1 MLLLGL
7 ERGFKTITIGI
18 LTALILLAGCPSSD
32 DNGTENGGNG
42 TTSHTV
48 AFKIDGGISQPD
60 AASVVSGQKVSE
72 PSAVRDGY
80 SLSKWYTDVS
90 YTSPYDFE
98 TQVSSDITLYAQW
111 GHYIIFDIDGTPEN
125 EVKVFVAE
133 GAAVSAEDIPVPF
146 KSGNFLAGW
155 KDRHDAEIDLD
166 NFTPGSDLALYP
178 VWVDKSLTLD
188 NPSITARTAATLTFT
203 ATSGGSET
211 ASYTILSLTA
221 PDTAVAGAIEIG
233 DDDKSLTVRDSVSA
247 GDSGTYKVDASVDKT
262 SLSTE
267 FELTVSRR
275 DLSDVPVSVSDDAG
289 KTSAVPLT
297 EGNSDTLAF
306 DGPAGLVEGT
316 DYTVT
321 LEAPS
326 GVTNKLTLADG
337 VITIPDTVLVAD
349 SGFYTVKAEGKGDYT
364 GTASIAFDLSVSSEG
379 AAELSTAVASLTVPT
394 VAATAYTETLFGA
407 VTVIPAGTAAPVR
420 GTDYTLSIE
429 NAYGDKVGE
438 DKISIDSGNE
448 IAVSD
453 QITVSDGG
461 NFAVVATGIGDYK
474 GRVVQGFV
482 LTVDPRSLTGASLV
496 LNNGS
501 WSMTAYTGGTFPLAV
516 TDADG
521 RALEYSD
528 GYTVEIKDSGGS
540 TPAKI
545 TVDPEGRVAVADTIA
560 SGDAGDYTVTVTGTG
575 NYGGTADAAFAL
587 TVGKA
592 SIAYAEIILTPSA
605 ITAEAFQSK
614 GLQVSVTA
622 GGRTLNADTD
632 YTLKLTDSGGA
643 DADTGK
649 FSVIGKTIETTGSIG
664 VSDSGDYTVAIDA
677 KPEGSYTGSSSKI
690 FTLTVNAKPLSSAAA
705 GITLSGSSVS
715 RTENDPAGSI
725 AISGLGGLT
734 KDTDYTLSI
743 VPPVGVTANKLTIN
757 TDGEVSIPDTVL
769 PDDTGTYTV
778 KAAGTGSYDGEL
790 TAQLELTVS
799 RAAAAPLADDNF
811 AMTVPGFAAALVD
824 GGTGTVAVTSDTP
837 LTVGTD
843 YTLSVKNSDGALSD
857 KITVNLDTAAAVHDV
872 VVSGEITEA
881 DAGTYTI
888 VATGKGGYKGTA
900 EQTFD
905 LTVNKKSIAGAA
917 VTVTPGEAAE
927 VLTGGVFA
935 STAVSLGGTDL
946 VYNTDYTLGIK
957 KSNGDPVD
965 SARITLDLETGRYVA
980 SNQIA
985 ITDAGDYIIAAT
997 GIGNY
1002 EGTQDSPSFA
1012 LTVNKADLGTAA
1024 VSFSSA
1030 ETDINTA
1037 KDITVTVKLGARTLM
1052 IGEDYTLAVQKDGS
1066 PVDGNKFTLNGNT
1079 ISITDQIESTDAGN
1093 YQITAAAVAA
1103 GSYEGTAAATWTLS
1117 VNARDIGLLSP
1128 VITLNSQEVTP
1139 GAAKTL
1145 AVTVKVGETVLI
1157 AGTDY
1162 TLSLPASPSG
1172 ASNAVSIVNNQ
1183 VDVAAGA
1190 AVGDAGIYRLRV
1202 SGTGN
1207 YAGSA
1212 DKEFYL
1218 TVAREDISGETLNVP
1233 AAHTATALE
1242 AEVIDSVISLSAL
1255 TAGTDYVLSI
1265 TDADGN
1271 TPDSGK
1277 IFINADRKIEIGGQI
1292 ATGDAKIYKISA
1304 RGTGA
1309 YEGTVTSDFTLSV
1322 NQKTPE
1328 LPVLIASA
1336 PYLERGEV
1344 NSVAYTWEGGIEPA
1358 DVVYSLANPP
1368 AGFTIV
1374 AVGGIKVASDVTPG
1388 TYTLNVEARVDEVL
1402 EGSGRIPFQVAYVL
1416 SFTYPDTLGY
1426 VGRLSEIAPK
1436 LTGVDSVDL
1445 TSRMIWEIANAPEG
1459 VSINEGTGVI
1469 TVDPASA
1476 TAEVAEYTVA
1486 AHITGD
1492 TNAPIISA
1500 DGTLTAAATFSLR
1513 VGAAEFA
1520 PPVDADGDGLKEI
1533 TSAYQLHWMRYDLD
1547 GEYELKN
1554 DIIFPATGPV
1564 SVPNPNDPTNDITI
1578 DYENFDP
1585 VGDNTTPFTGVLE
1598 GNLYK
1603 IEGLKIARPGED
1615 YIGLFGRLL
1624 DATVS
1629 NLLIVHNGIEGKS
1642 YVGALSGRAD
1652 NSVMESVGVE
1662 ALSDTVAVKA
1672 DGNSNYL
1679 GGITGFMKG
1688 GTLKGYAEGKVGSAS
1703 NYVGG
1708 LVGRKEGDAKITG
1721 YFSGT
1726 VAGTNYVGGIMG
1738 SSRIGGGEV
1747 AGYALGYVRSSAQ
1760 NAGGAVGFGDLSS
1773 AQVYARN
1780 SIERTDGDLTTFG
1793 YVGGDITGLP
1803 GICYYSAS
1811 ESKLIGVEDASGF
1824 SGSPMYMNG
1833 TVTPTAQADFE
1844 GFDFTNRTWVW
1855 LGDGRWPALD
1865 IGPVKPAEDQPTE
1878 RVGEA
1883 VHTKFSPGAP
1893 PKNADGVYQVS
1904 TWEHLQWMNNDLSA
1918 DYVLLNDI
1926 TLPGEIELGVNGWT
1940 PIGADSGFSGSFDG
1954 GGHTVSNLWLANP
1967 PGADLRDRGLFGR
1980 LSGADIRD
1988 LMIDIGDQGIA
1999 GEYYVG
2005 GLAGRAVSSAI
2016 EKVGVVGAG
2025 SVNAVTNFAGGI
2037 VGRLESGSLTRSF
2050 STVDVKGEAFVGGLA
2065 GSLTDSEVTGYAE
2078 GNVTASSRVAGGLA
2092 GYMNGGSLIGYA
2104 TGDVSEGYNT
2114 GGLVGQMTG
2123 NSAATGYATGKVSGT
2138 PHTSGTAGVGGFA
2151 GIVVSG
2157 ATATGYARGS
2167 VTRSSGEQL
2176 TLGRLAGAVSEG
2188 TVTGYFSDAESQLLN
2203 ENSEPLTGA
2212 AGEDGTSITMAPG
2225 ITQTDFANLNFGTAV
2240 GEWTWVAD
2248 GRWPALNLGFGAF
2261 AAADGA
2267 APADQPTGPLT
2278 E

>member
-1 MLLLGL
+1 MK
-7 ERGFKTITIGI
+7 FKTITIGI

-80 SLSKWYTDVS
+80 SLSKWYTDVN

-133 GAAVSAEDIPVPF
+133 GAAVSAEDIPVPS

-233 DDDKSLTVRDSVSA
+233 DDNKSLTVRDSVSA

-364 GTASIAFDLSVSSEG
+364 GTASIAFDLSVSSKD
-379 AAELSTAVASLTVPT
+379 AAELSTAVASLTVPA

-429 NAYGDKVGE
+429 NADGDKVGE
-438 DKISIDSGNE
+438 DKISINSGNE

-461 NFAVVATGIGDYK
+461 DFAVVATGIGGYK

-516 TDADG
+516 TDAGG

-575 NYGGTADAAFAL
+575 NYGGTANAAFAL

-622 GGRTLNADTD
+622 GDRTLNADTD

-715 RTENDPAGSI
+715 IVEGGTDSTSV

-837 LTVGTD
+837 LTAGTD
-843 YTLSVKNSDGALSD
+843 YTLSVKNPGGDLSD
-857 KITVNLDTAAAVHDV
+857 KITVNLNTAAAAHDV
-872 VVSGEITEA
+872 VVLRNITA
-881 DAGTYTI
+881 GDAGTYTI
-888 VATGKGGYKGTA
+888 VATGKGNYKDTV
-900 EQTFD
+900 EQTFV
-905 LTVNKKSIAGAA
+905 LTVNKKSITGAA

-927 VLTGGVFA
+927 VLAGGVFA
-935 STAVSLGGTDL
+935 STAVSLGGIDL

-1030 ETDINTA
+1030 ETEISTGKNIA
-1037 KDITVTVKLGARTLM
+1037 VTVKLGARTLT

-1066 PVDGNKFTLNGNT
+1066 LVDGNKFTLTGNT
-1079 ISITDQIESTDAGN
+1079 ISITDQIGSDDAGD
-1093 YQITAAAVAA
+1093 YQITVTAADGGSYA
-1103 GSYEGTAAATWTLS
+1103 GSAAATWTLS

-1128 VITLNSQEVTP
+1128 VITLDPQEVTP

-1145 AVTVKVGETVLI
+1145 TVTVNVGGTVLT

-1190 AVGDAGIYRLRV
+1190 AVGDAGTYRLRV

-1218 TVAREDISGETLNVP
+1218 TVARVDISGETLNVP
-1233 AAHTATALE
+1233 ADHTATALE
-1242 AEVIDSVISLSAL
+1242 AEVIDSVISLGAL

-1292 ATGDAKIYKISA
+1292 ATGDAKTYKISA

-1309 YEGTVTSDFTLSV
+1309 YVGTVTSNFILSV
-1322 NQKTPE
+1322 NPKTPGE
-1328 LPVLIASA
+1328 PVLIASA

-1344 NSVAYTWEGGIEPA
+1344 NSVTYTWEGGIEPA

-1368 AGFTIV
+1368 AGFTDGVDGRIE
-1374 AVGGIKVASDVTPG
+1374 VASDVTPG

-1402 EGSGRIPFQVAYVL
+1402 EGSGQIPFQVAHVL

-1436 LTGVDSVDL
+1436 LTGIDSVDL

-1476 TAEVAEYTVA
+1476 TAEVTVYTVT

-1500 DGTLTAAATFSLR
+1500 DDTLTAAATFSLR
-1513 VGAAEFA
+1513 VGAAAYA

-1554 DIIFPATGPV
+1554 DIIFPATGTV
-1564 SVPNPNDPTNDITI
+1564 SVPNPNDPTNDGDI
-1578 DYENFDP
+1578 DYENFNP

-1603 IEGLKIARPGED
+1603 IEGLKIVRPAES

-1624 DATVS
+1624 DARVS

-1672 DGNSNYL
+1672 ADSNYL

-1688 GTLKGYAEGKVGSAS
+1688 GTLKGYAEGKVESAS

-1726 VAGTNYVGGIMG
+1726 VAGNNYVGGIMG
-1738 SSRIGGGEV
+1738 SSSIGGGEV
-1747 AGYALGYVRSSAQ
+1747 AGYALGSVRGSAQ
-1760 NAGGAVGFGDLSS
+1760 NAGGAAGTGSLSS

-1780 SIERTDGDLTTFG
+1780 SIERTPGGTYSTFG
-1793 YVGGDITGLP
+1793 YVGGSVSGLP

-1833 TVTPTAQADFE
+1833 TSAPTVQADFE

-1855 LGDGRWPALD
+1855 LEDGRWPALD

-1904 TWEHLQWMNNDLSA
+1904 TWEHLQWMSNDLSA

-1926 TLPGEIELGVNGWT
+1926 TLPGETELGDNGWT
-1940 PIGADSGFSGSFDG
+1940 PIGTGSSFSGSFDG
-1954 GGHTVSNLWLANP
+1954 GGHTVSNLWLVNP
-1967 PGADLRDRGLFGR
+1967 TEKDDLRYRGLFGR

-1988 LMIDIGDQGIA
+1988 LMIDIGNQGIA
-1999 GEYYVG
+1999 GKYYVG

-2025 SVNAVTNFAGGI
+2025 LVNAVTNFAGGI
-2037 VGRLESGSLTRSF
+2037 LGRLESGSLTRSF

-2078 GNVTASSRVAGGLA
+2078 GNMTASSRAAGGLA

-2123 NSAATGYATGKVSGT
+2123 GNSAATGYATGKVSGT
-2138 PHTSGTAGVGGFA
+2138 PHNSDTYISGVGGFA
-2151 GIVVSG
+2151 GIVASG

-2167 VTRSSGEQL
+2167 VTRSSGDRL
-2176 TLGRLAGAVSEG
+2176 RLGRLAGAVSEG
-2188 TVTGYFSDAESQLLN
+2188 TVTGYYSDAESQLLN

-2212 AGEDGTSITMAPG
+2212 AGEDGNSITMASG

-2248 GRWPALNLGFGAF
+2248 GQWPAINLGFGSF
-2261 AAADGA
+2261 AAPGA
-2267 APADQPTGPLT
+2267 GPADQPTGPLT